1 MFYTDHRQSKL
12 IDFTGS
18 KLCSFDSYSGI
29 GYAMEDAP
37 NWCCLTLIIFFFQ
50 FTSSLWIH
58 KIQVQDKRDDNIQQQ

>member
-18 KLCSFDSYSGI
+18 KLCSLDSYSGI

-37 NWCCLTLIIFFFQ
+37 N
-50 FTSSLWIH
+50 
-58 KIQVQDKRDDNIQQQ
+58 